1 MSETLIAIFGYNSM
15 SFELI
20 AQLDEKQN
28 KLLVLDSD
36 PERIELA
43 LQRGLTAQV
52 MDYRQDDDLITL
64 GIGSSIKTLFCFLEH
79 DSENVFLTLSAR
91 ALDKS
96 LKIISVVNQPESA
109 EKLLAAGATKIIDPF
124 EICSNK
130 AYQLL
135 TKPSI
140 TWVLDEAVFG
150 RAGLHMSE
158 ITIPPKS
165 PLDQTNSSQLH
176 LNDKYNL
183 FLVGIVDK
191 ELGDK
196 LYFSLGEQDHK
207 IDAGDILVVLGA
219 NRDIRKF
226 KIEIGVP
233 YDSI

>member
-1 MSETLIAIFGYNSM
+1 M

-20 AQLDEKQN
+20 TQLNEKQ
-28 KLLVLDSD
+28 S
-36 PERIELA
+36 ELIIVDA
-43 LQRGLTAQV
+43 DAEKIAQAQKKQLPAQQ
-52 MDYRQDDDLITL
+52 MDYRQDDNLIAL
-64 GIGSSIKTLFCFLEH
+64 GIGSQVETLFCFLEN

-91 ALDKS
+91 ALDKN

-140 TWVLDEAVFG
+140 TWVIDEAVFG
-150 RAGLHMSE
+150 RADLHMAE
-158 ITIPPKS
+158 ITIPEHSSLDKS
-165 PLDQTNSSQLH
+165 YTSELH
-176 LNDKYNL
+176 LNKQYNL
-183 FLVGIVDK
+183 FLIGVVDK

-207 IDAGDILVVLGA
+207 LDAGDILVVLGA

-226 KIEIGVP
+226 KQEIGVTQ
-233 YDSI
+233 

>member
-1 MSETLIAIFGYNSM
+1 MTDNLIAIFGYNNM

-20 AQLDEKQN
+20 TQLNKKPDQLIILDADPEKIEQAQQKELPAQL
-28 KLLVLDSD
+28 
-36 PERIELA
+36 
-43 LQRGLTAQV
+43 
-52 MDYRQDDDLITL
+52 MDYRQDDDLIEL
-64 GIGSSIKTLFCFLEH
+64 GIGSQIEILFCFLEN

-91 ALDKS
+91 ALDKK
-96 LKIISVVNQPESA
+96 LKIISVVNHPESA

-140 TWVLDEAVFG
+140 TWIIDEAVFG
-150 RAGLHMSE
+150 RADLHMAE
-158 ITIPPKS
+158 ITIPNHS
-165 PLDQTNSSQLH
+165 PLDGSYTSALK
-176 LNDKYNL
+176 LNEKFNL
-183 FLVGIVDK
+183 FLIGVVDK

-207 IDAGDILVVLGA
+207 LDTGDILVILGA

-226 KIEIGVP
+226 KNEIGV
-233 YDSI
+233 IQ